1 MPKSP
6 DQKLSA
12 VQETLFA
19 RGARRAL
26 FPSVLFADPAWDI
39 LLTLY
44 ASALEERPCSLDDL
58 ASAGVAA
65 KDVVRV
71 MDDLEREGLV
81 AVPSNAGPARFA
93 LTNMGLDKLEC
104 FFSWPIASTY
114 G

>member
-1 MPKSP
+1 MPQSP
-6 DQKLSA
+6 EKRLSV

-26 FPSVLFADPAWDI
+26 FPSALFADPAWDI

-44 ASALEERPCSLDDL
+44 AAALEERPCGLDDL

-65 KDVVRV
+65 KDVVRI

-81 AVPSNAGPARFA
+81 ATPGNAGPARFA
-93 LTNMGLDKLEC
+93 LTNIGLDKLEC
-104 FFSWPIASTY
+104 FFSWPIATNY